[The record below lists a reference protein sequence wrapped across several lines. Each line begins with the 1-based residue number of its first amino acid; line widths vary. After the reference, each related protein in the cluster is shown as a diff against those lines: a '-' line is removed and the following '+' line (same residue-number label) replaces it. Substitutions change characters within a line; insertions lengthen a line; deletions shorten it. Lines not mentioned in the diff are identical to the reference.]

1 MMWKEDQATQE
12 AAVRALANM
21 AAPAGIISESAESL
35 LQRQKAEEGNEPEE
49 TGDNSSSEVAQT
61 GSKAGGDGEVPELKL
76 KLKLGTTRSEEFELA
91 GRFGSSFVAPEDYE
105 EEEQLQPGLSLE
117 ESLFLQTVSAAE
129 LSANQEEE
137 AVEGEEEEDGGAGA
151 DGGEGEGNQEQD
163 NDSDSNSDAETTCSS
178 APSAVS
184 SSESVQLDVAGLAI
198 AAADEARARATTAA
212 TAARKERSTT
222 FGALNNDPSWWG
234 TAEGAQMMLSYNQSA
249 LDRIHLKVI
258 ESAVFTDL
266 FNPTLP

>member
-76 KLKLGTTRSEEFELA
+76 KLETTRSAEFELV

-137 AVEGEEEEDGGAGA
+137 EEGGGAGA

-163 NDSDSNSDAETTCSS
+163 NDSDSDSDAETTCSS

>member
-1 MMWKEDQATQE
+1 MWKEDQATQE

-35 LQRQKAEEGNEPEE
+35 LQRQKVEEGNEPEE
-49 TGDNSSSEVAQT
+49 TGDTSSSEVAQT

-76 KLKLGTTRSEEFELA
+76 KLETTRSAEFELV

-105 EEEQLQPGLSLE
+105 EEAQLQPGLSLE

-137 AVEGEEEEDGGAGA
+137 ESGGAGA

-163 NDSDSNSDAETTCSS
+163 NDSDSDSDAETTCSS

>member
-1 MMWKEDQATQE
+1 MWKEDQATQE

-76 KLKLGTTRSEEFELA
+76 KLETTRSAEFELV

-137 AVEGEEEEDGGAGA
+137 ESGGEGA

-163 NDSDSNSDAETTCSS
+163 NDSDSDSDAETTCSS

>member
-76 KLKLGTTRSEEFELA
+76 KLETTRSAEFELV

-105 EEEQLQPGLSLE
+105 EEAQLQPGLSLE

-137 AVEGEEEEDGGAGA
+137 ESGGAGA

-163 NDSDSNSDAETTCSS
+163 NDNDSDSDAETTCSS